1 MSKVQTMRV
10 VSGIQPTGDLHLGNL
25 LGAILRWV
33 RMQDEAE
40 CLFFLADLHSLS
52 EHIEPE
58 VRRASVREMAAGLI
72 ASGIDPEKS
81 VLFAQSAIPAHS
93 ELCWILN
100 GTARMGWLNRMT
112 QWKDKAGK
120 NREGSSVA
128 LFDYPVLQAADILL
142 YQATHVPVG
151 EDQKQH
157 IELTRDIALKFN
169 ADFDVELFT
178 PPEPFVGG
186 GTAARVMSLR
196 DGSMKMSK
204 SDPSE
209 QSRIHLTDDND
220 AIALKIRKAKTDPD
234 PLPDDPALLNSRP
247 EAKNLVGIYAA
258 IVGETPEQV
267 LGRFAG
273 QGFGAFKPALS
284 DAAIALLEPLRE
296 RLIELRRDDAALDA
310 ILAAGAEKAR
320 SMAAPT
326 LAEAYRAVG
335 LQGLTRRTS
344 AFHRLS
350 SAHLCYIPRHSGIF
364 RLEGVNRCVSNK
376 SPRRLCSAF
385 PRWPFRLARRVSG
398 PRFPA
403 FRQCR
408 RRKARAS
415 IIVPANPADMGGLE
429 FSRLRRTGRAADAGA
444 GLCPRAIDQSGDDGG
459 PARLRRRRS
468 AIPKSSAI
476 PFRTMAMAMAMAGR
490 LSLLLRPPAQ
500 RFPLGVE
507 RSLLVWRL

>member
-1 MSKVQTMRV
+1 MRV

-52 EHIEPE
+52 EYIDPQ
-58 VRRASVREMAAGLI
+58 VRRASVREMAAALI
-72 ASGIDPEKS
+72 ASGIDPAKS
-81 VLFAQSAIPAHS
+81 TLFAQSAVPAHS

-100 GTARMGWLNRMT
+100 GVARMGWLNRMT

-142 YQATHVPVG
+142 YQATDVPVG

-169 ADFDVELFT
+169 TDFDVDLFI
-178 PPEPFVGG
+178 PPEPFIGG

-234 PLPDDPALLNSRP
+234 PLPDDPALLENRP
-247 EAKNLVGIYAA
+247 EARNLVGIYAA
-258 IVGETPEQV
+258 MVGETDEQG
-267 LGRFAG
+267 LQRFAG
-273 QGFGAFKPALS
+273 QGFGAFKPALA
-284 DAAIALLEPLRE
+284 DAAVALLEPLRN
-296 RLIELRRDDAALDA
+296 RLVELRQDTGALDS
-310 ILAAGAEKAR
+310 ILAAGAGKAA

-335 LQGLTRRTS
+335 LR
-344 AFHRLS
+344 
-350 SAHLCYIPRHSGIF
+350 
-364 RLEGVNRCVSNK
+364 
-376 SPRRLCSAF
+376 
-385 PRWPFRLARRVSG
+385 
-398 PRFPA
+398 
-403 FRQCR
+403 
-408 RRKARAS
+408 
-415 IIVPANPADMGGLE
+415 D
-429 FSRLRRTGRAADAGA
+429 
-444 GLCPRAIDQSGDDGG
+444 
-459 PARLRRRRS
+459 
-468 AIPKSSAI
+468 
-476 PFRTMAMAMAMAGR
+476 
-490 LSLLLRPPAQ
+490 
-500 RFPLGVE
+500 
-507 RSLLVWRL
+507 